1 VQFRN
6 VSEHNDR
13 ELYLDTGRDDFLK
26 TCLALHKELGSP
38 VRIFF
43 AEDDPVNGKFRL
55 YCGFESAAPA
65 KWVFVRIELP
75 KENPVCPSL
84 SKEIFSASLFE
95 REIFEMFGIEPVGS
109 PDTRRLKLHDEVWPA
124 GFYPLRKDFSRAS
137 VPANAGGKYR
147 FKKIEG
153 EGVFEVPVGPV
164 HAGII
169 GPGHFRF
176 SVAGEPVINLE
187 IRLGFTHRGV
197 EKILEK
203 KTIQAAARAAEC
215 VSGDAVFAHA
225 LAFCSTVENISG
237 VIIPEK
243 ASYLR
248 GIFLELERMYN
259 HALDIGTMALDT
271 GFSFPHAYAQVMK
284 EYLLVLNEK
293 LTGSRYLKGI
303 CVPGGI
309 SKELTEKDSKY
320 IADCVEEVMKDFKEL
335 KAMIYSTS
343 SFMDRVENTGV
354 LSKKL
359 AQDLGVTGMAAR
371 ASGIDN
377 DLRKDFSGAYSGT
390 GFKTA
395 KETSGDALARLNIRV
410 QEFEESARLVKHFAA
425 LIKDGRPFN
434 AGEFELK
441 EGFGLGFAESWRGPV
456 LYWVRINAAGTIERC
471 KIVDPSF
478 NNWQGLAY
486 AVPGN
491 IIPDFPLCNK
501 SFNLSYSGNDL

>member
-1 VQFRN
+1 
-6 VSEHNDR
+6 
-13 ELYLDTGRDDFLK
+13 
-26 TCLALHKELGSP
+26 
-38 VRIFF
+38 
-43 AEDDPVNGKFRL
+43 
-55 YCGFESAAPA
+55 
-65 KWVFVRIELP
+65 
-75 KENPVCPSL
+75 
-84 SKEIFSASLFE
+84 
-95 REIFEMFGIEPVGS
+95 
-109 PDTRRLKLHDEVWPA
+109 
-124 GFYPLRKDFSRAS
+124 
-137 VPANAGGKYR
+137 
-147 FKKIEG
+147 
-153 EGVFEVPVGPV
+153 VGPV

-377 DLRKDFSGAYSGT
+377 DLRKDFPAHT
-390 GFKTA
+390 P
-395 KETSGDALARLNIRV
+395 ERV
-410 QEFEESARLVKHFAA
+410 LKLQK
-425 LIKDGRPFN
+425 KRPATRSRGSTYGYKN
-434 AGEFELK
+434 SRSPR
-441 EGFGLGFAESWRGPV
+441 GL
-456 LYWVRINAAGTIERC
+456 
-471 KIVDPSF
+471 
-478 NNWQGLAY
+478 
-486 AVPGN
+486 
-491 IIPDFPLCNK
+491 
-501 SFNLSYSGNDL
+501 